1 MVLCHR
7 EEGQVLEGI
16 SRVDHFTHKYPGDLV
31 FIYREEP
38 EEQEDGEGVKEEVSR
53 AYDRVASTAQIPGIH
68 KWPHMSIS
76 PLFQGMLLLLARL

>member
-1 MVLCHR
+1 M
-7 EEGQVLEGI
+7 EGI
-16 SRVDHFTHKYPGDLV
+16 SSVDHFTHKYPGDLV

-68 KWPHMSIS
+68 KWPHMSLS
-76 PLFQGMLLLLARL
+76 PLFQGMLLLLAR